1 VRETNAP
8 SIYDERLLD
17 SLGFY
22 DPDLREKQ
30 KVKIV
35 DSIYNSGRINYTQN
49 SYRSNVDKAQIEKPQ
64 PKGNI
69 SAESLKETAS
79 AKELGLEHQLFY
91 SSNPVLNKEV
101 SRVSKTEAEI
111 NVEVDGNQTVKN
123 GFRLKMRLTEPA
135 IINNRAIAKNTPVY
149 GFISFQTNRA
159 LIDIENINHQPV
171 RLKAYDLQDGSEG
184 IYVENSFRADAS
196 REVLD
201 DVIQDINVAGL
212 PQVGGIKKV
221 FQRNN
226 KNITVTVTNNYKLIL
241 KSP

>member
-1 VRETNAP
+1 M
-8 SIYDERLLD
+8 SK
-17 SLGFY
+17 S
-22 DPDLREKQ
+22 
-30 KVKIV
+30 
-35 DSIYNSGRINYTQN
+35 
-49 SYRSNVDKAQIEKPQ
+49 KADI
-64 PKGNI
+64 
-69 SAESLKETAS
+69 
-79 AKELGLEHQLFY
+79 H
-91 SSNPVLNKEV
+91 
-101 SRVSKTEAEI
+101 
-111 NVEVDGNQTVKN
+111 VEVDGNQTVKN

-196 REVLD
+196 REVID

-241 KSP
+241 KSQIGN